1 MQYSFIKHLIDGI
14 WMIHPSAA
22 SAWLPVYQGA
32 FSGLELSP
40 EAEPENSVPYMV
52 SVESK
57 RRIDTTGNQEPDK
70 TEKQIFVASLRGVV
84 LKHDAACGPVG
95 TRTIAQRLL
104 NADKQENI
112 IGHILITE
120 SGGGLGAAVP
130 ELAEAIHSLEK
141 PILAWVDG
149 ISASAAYY
157 INSYCNH
164 IMASRESDQI
174 GCIGTL
180 VTLEGYPKYSK
191 LPDGKVIARIYADGA
206 DEKNEEYEQALEG
219 NFKPIKE
226 RVLNPHNEKFKS
238 DVKANRAGAL
248 AEHVK
253 GRTYNASE
261 VLGTLIDSIG
271 SLEDA
276 VQKIIEISKTNNDT
290 NPKPHNSKTMPDLIN
305 LNQIESIR
313 DFALVDD
320 QASFN
325 SQQLDEIEQRLSQG
339 ATASARVSELE
350 GSVTSLTKEK
360 ETLKNELQQKDA
372 RVLELENALEA
383 ATKDGA
389 ADKSASALKDT
400 DAAGSTVVVDEFQ
413 AAKTFCE
420 NHLKNHK

>member
-1 MQYSFIKHLIDGI
+1 MQYSFIRHIIDGI

-52 SVESK
+52 SVASK
-57 RRIDTTGNQEPDK
+57 GISNTTGNHDSNK
-70 TEKQIFVASLRGVV
+70 AEKQIFVASLRGVV

-104 NADKQENI
+104 AADKQENI

-130 ELAEAIHSLEK
+130 ELAEAIISLEK

-157 INSYCNH
+157 INSYCDY

-248 AEHVK
+248 PEHVK

-276 VQKIIEISKTNNDT
+276 IQKVIEISKTNNDT
-290 NPKPHNSKTMPDLIN
+290 NPKPHNSKTMPELTN

-313 DFALVDD
+313 DFALVDG

-325 SQQLDEIEQRLSQG
+325 TQQLDEIEQRLAEG
-339 ATASARVSELE
+339 ATASARVTELD

-360 ETLKNELQQKDA
+360 DTLKEELQQKDA

-389 ADKSASALKDT
+389 ADKSATALKDT
-400 DAAGSTVVVDEFQ
+400 DGAGSTTVVDEFQ

>member
-22 SAWLPVYQGA
+22 SAWLPVYEGA
-32 FSGLELSP
+32 FAGLELSQ
-40 EAEPENSVPYMV
+40 EDEPENSIPYTI
-52 SVESK
+52 SAKGFDSP
-57 RRIDTTGNQEPDK
+57 GNKSEQK
-70 TEKQIFVASLRGVV
+70 VFVASLRGVV
-84 LKHDAACGPVG
+84 LKHDATCGPVG
-95 TRTIAQRLL
+95 TRSIAQRLL
-104 NADKQENI
+104 EADKQEDI

-120 SGGGLGAAVP
+120 SGGGLSSAVP
-130 ELAEAIHSLEK
+130 EMADAIAKLQK
-141 PILAWVDG
+141 PILAWIDG

-164 IMASRESDQI
+164 IMASRETDQV

-180 VTLEGYPKYSK
+180 VTLEGYPRYSK

-219 NFKPIKE
+219 NFKAIKE

-248 AEHVK
+248 PEHLK
-253 GRTYNASE
+253 GRTFNASQ

-276 VQKIIEISKTNNDT
+276 VQKVIELAGTSKRTET
-290 NPKPHNSKTMPDLIN
+290 PHNKHNTTTMPNLTN
-305 LNQIESIR
+305 LNQIDSIR
-313 DFALVDD
+313 DFAMVDG

-325 SQQLDEIEQRLSQG
+325 EQQLSDIEQRLSDG
-339 ATASARVSELE
+339 VEASQRLAEHQNT
-350 GSVTSLTKEK
+350 VTELTKEK
-360 ETLKNELQQKDA
+360 ETMTQELGQKTA
-372 RVLELENALEA
+372 RITELESALEL

-389 ADKSASALKDT
+389 ADTSATVIKET
-400 DAAGSTVVVDEFQ
+400 DASGSATVVDEFQ
-413 AAKTFCE
+413 QAKEFCE
-420 NHLKNHK
+420 NHLKNHR

>member
-32 FSGLELSP
+32 FAGLELAQ
-40 EAEPENSVPYMV
+40 EAEPEDSVPYTITAAGTQTR
-52 SVESK
+52 S
-57 RRIDTTGNQEPDK
+57 K
-70 TEKQIFVASLRGVV
+70 TEQLVNVTSLRGVV

-95 TRTIAQRLL
+95 TRTIAQRLQH
-104 NADKQENI
+104 ADKQENV
-112 IGHILITE
+112 IGHVLVTE
-120 SGGGLGAAVP
+120 SGGGLSSAVP
-130 ELAEAIHSLEK
+130 ELAEVISSLNK
-141 PILAWVDG
+141 PIVAWIDG

-157 INSYCNH
+157 INSYCTH

-191 LPDGKVIARIYADGA
+191 QPDGKVIARIYADGA
-206 DEKNEEYEQALEG
+206 EEKNEEYEQALEG

-248 AEHVK
+248 PEQMK
-253 GRTYNASE
+253 GRTYSASE
-261 VLGTLIDSIG
+261 VVGTLIDSIG

-276 VQKIIEISKTNNDT
+276 VQKVIELSSLRKEKDITLNK
-290 NPKPHNSKTMPDLIN
+290 HNTTTMPNLTH

-313 DFALVDD
+313 DLALMDG
-320 QASFN
+320 QASLN
-325 SQQLDEIEQRLSQG
+325 EQQLSDIDQRL
-339 ATASARVSELE
+339 ATAEQSAATVSEQQ
-350 GSVTSLTKEK
+350 TTIATLTQEK
-360 ETLKNELQQKDA
+360 NTLTQELGEKQTRIA
-372 RVLELENALEA
+372 ELESALQV

-389 ADKSASALKDT
+389 ADTTATVIKTT
-400 DAAGSTVVVDEFQ
+400 DATGAATVVDEFQ
-413 AAKTFCE
+413 QAKEFCE
-420 NHLKNHK
+420 NHLKNHR